1 MGGGCR
7 SQGIEHIVAAVDMER
22 YVGVRLTVDQHVEHR
37 QTVLFVEVGRRA
49 VGGAFQAEGEDGAL
63 QSLNRVHGT
72 LIVGVDDDMPCRR
85 YQLGKLMEGV
95 LDVVEILEEVQM
107 VRLNVQDHG
116 DRGEEA

>member
-1 MGGGCR
+1 MK
-7 SQGIEHIVAAVDMER
+7 
-22 YVGVRLTVDQHVEHR
+22 
-37 QTVLFVEVGRRA
+37 VGRRA
-49 VGGAFQAEGEDGAL
+49 VGGAFQAEGKDGVLQAL
-63 QSLNRVHGT
+63 DRVHGA

-95 LDVVEILEEVQM
+95 LNVIEVLEEVQM